1 MIIADDDDDVL
12 EHEAEEQA
20 RSFLVSDIPS
30 EPEAAAEADQA
41 EGGDDEQH
49 FRILPL
55 VLRMLEAHAAG
66 GGEGGRLDVHM
77 SAIRGQLRRCETF
90 LAELQQEALSDD
102 PNEERRLTELLAKRT
117 ELLSEHASRR
127 VPKRDREEEG

>member
-1 MIIADDDDDVL
+1 MLVVDDDDDVL
-12 EHEAEEQA
+12 EKEAEEQA

-30 EPEAAAEADQA
+30 EPEAEPEQA
-41 EGGDDEQH
+41 EGLDDEQH

-55 VLRMLEAHAAG
+55 VLRLLEAHAAG

-90 LAELQQEALSDD
+90 LTELQQEALSDD
-102 PNEERRLTELLAKRT
+102 P
-117 ELLSEHASRR
+117 
-127 VPKRDREEEG
+127 